1 MKKYLPI
8 FLLLLA
14 QAVVG
19 QTTFMKLYQ
28 KNGQIIK
35 LPVNV
40 IDSST
45 FAVESNVS
53 LPNLFTWQVE
63 NIGFESAN
71 SGGVIFDNGG
81 APILEYG
88 VCWSKNPN
96 PTYNDSKQ
104 SYPITSETIGLN
116 IDTFYLTISEAL
128 EPNTTYFLR
137 AFAVN
142 SAGIDY
148 GNTLSFKTLE
158 FNDGSV
164 NSTISAIYLSLFD
177 YATVVGGGTMHDA
190 FGQKAIDLANDLMG
204 NDMVVHSL
212 GFGWFNADYNYSG
225 WLRESGVNTRSSITW
240 RYYYEIIKDVNRLL
254 GYITKYSAA
263 ITQKQLEGE
272 CYALRAYAYFGLIN
286 NFQQTF
292 KGNENAKGV
301 PLYTL
306 FGEDYKGRGT
316 ARDVYTQITNDLIKA
331 ESLLD
336 GSIRINK
343 NRIDVSVVRGL
354 RARVALAMENYSMA
368 AIYANQAR
376 QGYSLMTNASYTSR
390 SGFSSIQN
398 AEWMWGALI
407 PAEQATIFA
416 SFFSHLDVAQNGY
429 ARFGAQKK
437 ITKWLY
443 DRIPAG
449 DIRKNVFQTPGT
461 GTDILPDYA
470 QTKFSVPVVG
480 SWAADYLFMRAAE
493 MYLIEAEAL
502 ARQGQDVNAR
512 NVLEQLV
519 KPRFP
524 SYSAASFSGINLI
537 NEILLQRRIELWGE
551 GFSLFDIKRTRTGL
565 NRPTGEG
572 NHGLPNLNPV
582 VLTLP
587 DASPQFLMR
596 IPLEEIQNNPKMI
609 PTDQNP

>member
-1 MKKYLPI
+1 MKKYLSI
-8 FLLLLA
+8 FFLLIA

-28 KNGQIIK
+28 RNGQIIK

-40 IDSST
+40 VDSST
-45 FAVESNVS
+45 FAVEPNVS
-53 LPNLFTWQVE
+53 LPNLFTWQAE
-63 NIGFESAN
+63 NIGFESAS

-81 APILEYG
+81 APIQEYG

-104 SYPITSETIGLN
+104 SYPITSETLGLT
-116 IDTFYLTISEAL
+116 IDTFFLSLDGL
-128 EPNTTYFLR
+128 ESNTTYYVR

-148 GNTLSFKTLE
+148 GNTLLFKTLD
-158 FNDGSV
+158 FNDASL
-164 NSTISAIYLSLFD
+164 NSTLFTIYSSLFE
-177 YATVVGGGTMHDA
+177 YAPQAGGGSMHDA

-204 NDMVVHSL
+204 NDMLVHAQ

-225 WLRESGVNTRSSITW
+225 WLREAGVNTRSSITW
-240 RYYYEIIKDVNRLL
+240 RYYYKIIQDINRLL
-254 GYITKYSAA
+254 SYTNKATGATN
-263 ITQKQLEGE
+263 QKQIQGE
-272 CYALRAYAYFGLIN
+272 CYAIRAYAYFGLIN
-286 NFQQTF
+286 NFQQTY

-301 PLYTL
+301 PVYTL

-316 ARDVYTQITNDLIKA
+316 VQQVYNQIISDLINA
-331 ESLLD
+331 EGLLN
-336 GSIRINK
+336 GQSRSFK
-343 NRIDVSVVRGL
+343 TRIDVSVVRGL
-354 RARVALAMENYSMA
+354 RARVALAMEDYATA

-390 SGFSSIQN
+390 SGFSNIQN
-398 AEWMWGALI
+398 TEWMWGALI
-407 PAEQATIFA
+407 PSDQSTVFA
-416 SFFSHLDVAQNGY
+416 SFFSHMDASQYAYAQLGS
-429 ARFGAQKK
+429 QKK

-449 DIRKNVFQTPGT
+449 DIRKTVFRAPGT
-461 GTDILPDYA
+461 GTNILPDYT
-470 QTKFSVPVVG
+470 QTKFSVPTVG

-551 GFSLFDIKRTRTGL
+551 GFSLFDIKRTRSGL

-596 IPLEEIQNNPKMI
+596 IPLEEIQNNLKMN